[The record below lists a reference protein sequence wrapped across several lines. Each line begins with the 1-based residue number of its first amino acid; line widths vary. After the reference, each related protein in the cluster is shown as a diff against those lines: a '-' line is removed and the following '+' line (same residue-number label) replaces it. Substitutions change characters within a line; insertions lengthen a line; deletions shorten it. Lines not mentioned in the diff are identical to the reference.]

1 VWRQDE
7 DGDAVSMPRP
17 SWPQAVPLARG
28 SEPRGARGTRNGN
41 YTDGRWAREAI
52 EERKWLRSLV
62 SEFAKKDPAR

>member
-28 SEPRGARGTRNGN
+28 SEPRGAKG
-41 YTDGRWAREAI
+41 YQKWKLHGREVGAR
-52 EERKWLRSLV
+52 SH
-62 SEFAKKDPAR
+62 